1 MNTQVGQTKMMSES
15 AICIGDVHGAFLTL
29 QSLLSK
35 HPGHRVILLGDL
47 IDRGPRSREVVEWA
61 IVNNIETVRANHD
74 DLCLAYSPH
83 YDLGYRAKCASL
95 YDQDV
100 WLWNGGDKALKSWGN
115 PEHLPRAALD
125 WMSNLPPYIIL
136 DQESEGRKG
145 LISHTGYGLD
155 ADKRNWHRALWGR
168 FPDDGEFVY
177 EKDTGKE
184 IDDGYYRI
192 FGHNR
197 GRVPEVTSTYA
208 MVDTGAAYPGYGK
221 LTAMIW
227 PSREIVQVDY
237 CD

>member
-1 MNTQVGQTKMMSES
+1 MSKS

-29 QSLLSK
+29 QSLLTK
-35 HPGHRVILLGDL
+35 HPDHRVILLGDI

-61 IVNNIETVRANHD
+61 MANNIECVAANHD
-74 DLCLAYSPH
+74 DLCLAYSH
-83 YDLGYRAKCASL
+83 HRLLGYRAKCRDM
-95 YDQDV
+95 YDRDV
-100 WLWNGGDKALKSWGN
+100 WLDNGGKKALESWREPGN
-115 PEHLPRAALD
+115 RPPRALPSNVLD
-125 WMSNLPPYIIL
+125 WFVSLPPYIIL

-155 ADKRNWHRALWGR
+155 ADKGNWMRALWGR

-177 EKDTGKE
+177 EKNTGAE

-197 GRVPEVTSTYA
+197 GKVPEVTSTYA